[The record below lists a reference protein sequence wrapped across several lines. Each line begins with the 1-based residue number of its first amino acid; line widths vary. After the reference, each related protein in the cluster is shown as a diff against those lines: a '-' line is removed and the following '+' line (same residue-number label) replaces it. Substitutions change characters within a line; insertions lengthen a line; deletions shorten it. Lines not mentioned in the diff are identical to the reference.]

1 VPEHGDDVARYYDE
15 NTAAFLARGEGGSE
29 GVLHRAVWGQGVVD
43 RAGALHYA
51 HELILRQIDTLGSP
65 RPRILDLGCGVGGSL
80 LYLLERRDAEG
91 FGITVSGEQYERAR
105 RRGNG
110 RWLRGDFCRDLLP
123 AEVDLAYGIESF
135 VHGSDARA
143 FFGNVS
149 RALRP
154 RGRLVLLDD
163 FLASGTRDQ
172 TPVRDFIWGWHATS
186 LLRPDEVDP
195 MATAA
200 GLTLLSERD
209 LTPHLSLDRPRD
221 RALAFFLPL
230 VRSVLSDGPRVRSL
244 VGGNALRK
252 GLKQGF
258 IEYRFRVWE
267 KRVAQG
273 GSSASTSERGLS

>member
-1 VPEHGDDVARYYDE
+1 MPEHADDVARYYDE

-43 RAGALHYA
+43 RAGALHFV
-51 HELILRQIDTLGSP
+51 HELILREIDTLGSP

-91 FGITVSGEQYERAR
+91 FGITISGEQYERAR
-105 RRGNG
+105 RHGNG
-110 RWLRGDFCRDLLP
+110 RWLRGDFCRDPLP

-154 RGRLVLLDD
+154 RGRLVLVDD
-163 FLASGTRDQ
+163 FLAIDARDQ
-172 TPVRDFIWGWHATS
+172 MPVRDFIRGWHATS
-186 LLRPDEVDP
+186 LLRPHEVDVMA
-195 MATAA
+195 MAT
-200 GLTLLSERD
+200 GLALLSERD

-221 RALAFFLPL
+221 RALAVLLPL
-230 VRSVLSDGPRVRSL
+230 IHLFLSDSPRARSL

-252 GLKQGF
+252 SLKQGF

-267 KRVAQG
+267 RSIGPTV
-273 GSSASTSERGLS
+273 SA